1 MHSTSRCACL
11 MFTCCPRQGWKLH
24 PRAATGGGRH
34 SPAPPQPHG
43 YKSHTILLPPHIPTA
58 LGTVLHPSSA
68 PHPSPIAPAPPWDPP
83 NPTAELGIRLLQP
96 LPLLLPQPPARD
108 LFNPKL
114 SSHKYTSSMAGNLLF
129 LCFSPASQRAISSS
143 SCSLRQPPVVSPRS
157 SEIFQARGKIC
168 CSTKTLK
175 LPVKAREAP
184 QAAGQ
189 ASGAAVPPDLPA
201 YHQRFYYY
209 YYYYSFLT

>member
-1 MHSTSRCACL
+1 MC
-11 MFTCCPRQGWKLH
+11 M
-24 PRAATGGGRH
+24 
-34 SPAPPQPHG
+34 
-43 YKSHTILLPPHIPTA
+43 SHVHVVSKAGLET
-58 LGTVLHPSSA
+58 
-68 PHPSPIAPAPPWDPP
+68 PSPRSNGRRPAQPSPSAAPRVQIPHHPASPTHPNCPGHCPSPLQCSPSLSHHTSPPRDPP

-157 SEIFQARGKIC
+157 SEIFQARSKIC

-189 ASGAAVPPDLPA
+189 ASRAAVPPDLPA

-209 YYYYSFLT
+209 YYSFLT